1 MKYNVTFGY
10 YAKTLLVVNHGRA
23 KLKTN
28 SSVLATFNRHD
39 LSIAE
44 EPDVLSWVQQHQPD
58 LIILNLEWA
67 QLVKRQ
73 LIAALR
79 LDWLTRNIPIM
90 VILDSTASRLNSAEK
105 LNCDACL
112 VEPYS
117 TAELDRNIGSLVPV
131 SACELYGSAV

>member
-1 MKYNVTFGY
+1 MKYNITFGY
-10 YAKTLLVVNHGRA
+10 YAKTLLVVNHDRA

-39 LSIAE
+39 LFAE

-90 VILDSTASRLNSAEK
+90 VVLDSTASKLNSTEE
-105 LNCDACL
+105 LNYDACL

-117 TAELDRNIGSLVPV
+117 TADLDRNIRSLVSV
-131 SACELYGSAV
+131 SACELYGKAV

>member
-39 LSIAE
+39 LFAE

-58 LIILNLEWA
+58 LIILNLKWA
-67 QLVKRQ
+67 QLVERQ

-90 VILDSTASRLNSAEK
+90 VILEPTASWLNSTEK
-105 LNCDACL
+105 LNYDACL

>member
-1 MKYNVTFGY
+1 MATTQ
-10 YAKTLLVVNHGRA
+10 KTLLVVNHDRT

-39 LSIAE
+39 LFAE

-79 LDWLTRNIPIM
+79 LDWLTNGQ
-90 VILDSTASRLNSAEK
+90 SRLRRCPKGIPQA
-105 LNCDACL
+105 
-112 VEPYS
+112 Y
-117 TAELDRNIGSLVPV
+117 TAESRQAGSR
-131 SACELYGSAV
+131 

>member
-1 MKYNVTFGY
+1 MKYNITFGY
-10 YAKTLLVVNHGRA
+10 YAKTLLVVNHDRA

-39 LSIAE
+39 LVAE
-44 EPDVLSWVQQHQPD
+44 EADVLSWVQQHQPD

-90 VILDSTASRLNSAEK
+90 VILDPTASKLNSTEE

-117 TAELDRNIGSLVPV
+117 TADLDRNIRSLVPV
-131 SACELYGSAV
+131 SACELYGKAV